1 MLSVN
6 NPAFLSYK
14 ERGSHAAAFKSFHRE
29 AEVLSKNKQTNTQ
42 NQEKLPKLSIYC
54 LTEQ

>member
-54 LTEQ
+54 